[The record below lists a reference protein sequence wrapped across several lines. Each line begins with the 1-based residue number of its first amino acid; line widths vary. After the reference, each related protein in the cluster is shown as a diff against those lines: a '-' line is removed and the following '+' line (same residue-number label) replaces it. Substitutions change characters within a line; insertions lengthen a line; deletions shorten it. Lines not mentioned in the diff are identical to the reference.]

1 MPTAVAGIGPD
12 VVVAE
17 QGVVAGVVEEVVVV
31 VWELVDAVG

>member
-31 VWELVDAVG
+31 WELVDAVE